1 MLSGKVVATVIAVIF
16 VFSIVTAFMLPHEE
30 KKFIRIENV
39 DVKVDRI
46 SDDSVDLTFL
56 IKLSATDN
64 LTIKILTYDLKTNI
78 LLNETSIPVKGV
90 EVNKT
95 LSFEKDKD
103 YRVKVVLE
111 REGKTLDFRYLNL
124 RYLNTLIP
132 RNKELKVFLKDVDFK
147 VLGVNGDRVKVLVR
161 YYFDSL
167 KDYDVLFHVKAVQYE
182 SNVLAD
188 EKWVKA
194 KLEGGRTT
202 IVETN
207 VSVIKNYCYLI
218 KLEAWRDDSIVRIWK
233 SVLNLSPTKRVPKEA
248 VEKEVEFEVE
258 KFVATPTPIKAYGGG
273 EMGIPGRLGVAS
285 AGKATPGFEI
295 FALILAGGVAL
306 CLRRLGRL

>member
-1 MLSGKVVATVIAVIF
+1 MLSGKVVATIIAVIF
-16 VFSIVTAFMLPHEE
+16 VLSIATAFMLPHAR
-30 KKFIRIENV
+30 KIIRIENV

-46 SDDSVDLTFL
+46 LDDSVDLTFL

-78 LLNETSIPVKGV
+78 LLNETTIPVRGV
-90 EVNKT
+90 EINEK
-95 LSFEKDKD
+95 LRFEKDRD

-111 REGKTLDFRYLNL
+111 REGRTLDFRYLNL

-132 RNKELKVFLKDVDFK
+132 EERELKVFLKDVDFK
-147 VLGVNGDRVKVLVR
+147 VLEVKGDRVKVLVR

-167 KDYDVLFHVKAVQYE
+167 KDYDVSFHVKAVQYE
-182 SNVLAD
+182 SNVLTD
-188 EKWVKA
+188 ERWVRA

-258 KFVATPTPIKAYGGG
+258 KFVATPTPIKAYGGR
-273 EMGIPGRLGVAS
+273 EIGVTR
-285 AGKATPGFEI
+285 ATPGFEI
-295 FALILAGGVAL
+295 LALILAGGVAL